1 MMEDGYNTFQ
11 IQKEV
16 RNMKLDFEDQMRL
29 KTEQIMK
36 MGDILNKIRNENEE
50 TNSSLKKQL
59 KMKDERLI
67 KMEER

>member
-1 MMEDGYNTFQ
+1 MEDGYNTFQ